1 MTSLETEC
9 GRRVLV
15 VEDDADVRDALLEV
29 LEDSEYAPLAAS
41 NGQEALARLHADPA
55 KPCLILLDM
64 MMPVMDGWAFR
75 AEQSRD
81 PELRSIPVVVLTAH
95 VSAQQAARELHAA
108 GFLRKPVSLDALL
121 ATVQKYC
128 QR

>member
-1 MTSLETEC
+1 MTEPETEC
-9 GRRVLV
+9 SKRVLV
-15 VEDDADVRDALLEV
+15 VEDDADVREALLEV
-29 LEDSEYAPLAAS
+29 LEDSEYRPQAAS
-41 NGQEALARLHADPA
+41 NGREALACLHADPT

-75 AEQSRD
+75 AAQTSD

-95 VSAQQAARELHAA
+95 VSAQQAARDLHAA
-108 GFLRKPVSLDALL
+108 GFLRKPVNLDMLL

-128 QR
+128 DR